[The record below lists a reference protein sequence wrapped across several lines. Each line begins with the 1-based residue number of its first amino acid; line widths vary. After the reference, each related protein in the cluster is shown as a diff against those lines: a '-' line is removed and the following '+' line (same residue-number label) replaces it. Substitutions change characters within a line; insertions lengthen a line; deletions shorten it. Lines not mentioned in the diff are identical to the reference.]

1 MPLEP
6 TWLVVM
12 PQPVAV
18 PCTVFPADKENKA
31 VWCTAWGN
39 GSREGPWASTELPWA
54 VGLVG
59 YTSITTCM
67 CVPHRVACPAGAE
80 GCPEAHRAL

>member
-12 PQPVAV
+12 PWPVVV

-31 VWCTAWGN
+31 VIWCTAWGN
-39 GSREGPWASTELPWA
+39 GSREGPWASTELP
-54 VGLVG
+54 
-59 YTSITTCM
+59 T
-67 CVPHRVACPAGAE
+67 AGPSD
-80 GCPEAHRAL
+80 GCSEAGGV